1 MKWIVILLSDKLHNL
16 TYSQSIK
23 NKGICDSSLHK
34 WRAIYLHSVLI
45 PSTDVSYTENKA
57 YNIVD
62 HAKKFP
68 CDGAGT
74 SGDEEQTKKVY
85 EEIYIW
91 CFLNTLSN
99 EEASV

>member
-1 MKWIVILLSDKLHNL
+1 M
-16 TYSQSIK
+16 
-23 NKGICDSSLHK
+23 HK
-34 WRAIYLHSVLI
+34 WCAIYLHSVLI

-62 HAKKFP
+62 HAKKVP
-68 CDGAGT
+68 CDEAG
-74 SGDEEQTKKVY
+74 GDDEQTKDVY

-91 CFLNTLSN
+91 CFWTLYRT